1 MNFCESV
8 LDLVGDTP
16 LVRLN
21 NIVEPGMATV
31 LAKMETLNPTG
42 SVKDRMAINMVK
54 RAEEEGLLKPGGTL
68 VESTSGN
75 TGLGL
80 AMAAAAKGYRCIF
93 TIPDKMSQEKIDML
107 KAYGAEVIVTPTE
120 LDHHHPDS
128 YVEVAKRV
136 AEQTPNALYTD
147 QYNNM
152 SNPEA
157 HYLTTGPEIWAATDG
172 LIDSFVTGLGT
183 GGTISGAGKYLKEK
197 AKAAGREVRVVGPD
211 PYGSIYHDAFYKGEW
226 EDPGMYRVEGIGH
239 DFMVGTLDFSV
250 IDEVVNVSDRDSFF
264 MARSLARQEG
274 IFAGG
279 STGTVFH
286 GALQEARNLGPGKI
300 VVAVV
305 CDSGDR
311 YISKAFN
318 DEWMRD
324 MGYFAPPRKLGTV
337 QDILEFKKQ
346 QVVLADPNET
356 LQSIINQM
364 ATLGISQMPM
374 TVGQGDLRM
383 IEELDIL
390 RAVAG
395 GEHSLEDVARD
406 IARPLEGQVE
416 PSQTLDQIQQIFE
429 ENNVAIV
436 VDDGRVVGVVN
447 KIDLLEFYTQKTKEA
462 V

>member
-183 GGTISGAGKYLKEK
+183 GGTISGTGKYLKEK
-197 AKAAGREVRVVGPD
+197 AMAAGREVRVVGPD

-300 VVAVV
+300 VVAIV

-311 YISKAFN
+311 YISKTFN

-324 MGYFAPPRKLGTV
+324 MGDFAPPRKLGTV

-346 QVVLADPNET
+346 QVVLADPNAT

-462 V
+462 A